1 MIDNIEINGDFRKAL
16 DLMENST
23 KSLLITGR
31 AGTGKSTL
39 LRYFKEHTKKSIV
52 VCAPTGLA
60 ALNVGGQTIHSLFRL
75 PPKILDDSDIRMVYN
90 GIYKEIDV
98 IIIDEI
104 SMVRADLFDAIDMFM
119 RLNGKDSMKP
129 FGGAQLFLFGDL
141 YQLPPVVENEMGA
154 IMRGI
159 YASPYFFDSKVMKHF
174 SFEVINLEKVYRQ
187 KDPIFVEFLDK
198 VRLGDIDSETLELV
212 NNKVNKAKEESI
224 IVTPTNRVAN
234 FINYERLNRLPET
247 LHTYK
252 AKIEGD
258 FNIGVT
264 NLPVDLELNLKKGA
278 KVIFVK
284 NDTHGRWVNG
294 TLGIVEELNDCE
306 VKVRLNE
313 DLSIV
318 SVGTVD
324 WDKIKYEY
332 DRFSKRIIAKVSGTL
347 TQIPLKLAWALTI
360 HKCQG
365 QSLDSIHID
374 LSSGVWEFGH
384 VYVAL
389 SRCRTLE
396 GVGLETKIKTT
407 DIKVDYR
414 VSEFLNKISK
424 QSRIPLNYENKKEVN
439 KDASQTKLF

>member
-1 MIDNIEINGDFRKAL
+1 MIDKENIELNGDFRKAL
-16 DLMENST
+16 DLMNDT
-23 KSLLITGR
+23 NKSLLITGR

-39 LRYFKEHTKKSIV
+39 LRYFKNHTKKNIV

-75 PPKILDDSDIRMVYN
+75 PPKILDDSDIRRVFN
-90 GIYKEIDV
+90 GVYKELDTIV
-98 IIIDEI
+98 IDEV
-104 SMVRADLFDAIDMFM
+104 SMVRADMFDAIDMFM

-129 FGGAQLFLFGDL
+129 FGGVQVILFGDL
-141 YQLPPVVENEMGA
+141 YQLPPVVESEMGE
-154 IMRGI
+154 IMRVI

-187 KDPIFVEFLDK
+187 KDPIFIEFLDK
-198 VRLGDIDSETLELV
+198 VRLGDINYETLELV

-234 FINYERLNRLPET
+234 FINNERLNKLPT
-247 LHTYK
+247 SLHTYK

-258 FNIGVT
+258 FNLGVT
-264 NLPVDLELNLKKGA
+264 NLPVDLELNLKVGA

-294 TLGIVEELNDCE
+294 TLGVVEELNECE

-313 DLSIV
+313 DSSIV
-318 SVGTVD
+318 SVGAVD

-332 DRFSKRIIAKVSGTL
+332 DRFTKRIIAKVSGTL
-347 TQIPLKLAWALTI
+347 TQIPLRLAWALTI

-389 SRCRTLE
+389 SRCRTLD
-396 GVGLETKIKTT
+396 GVGLETKIKPSE
-407 DIKVDYR
+407 IKIDYR
-414 VSEFLNKISK
+414 VSEFLNKISN
-424 QSRIPLNYENKKEVN
+424 QSESSNKIEVDKN
-439 KDASQTKLF
+439 ESQKKLF